1 MKMKVAILLM
11 SMMVWTS
18 GLHAQE
24 WAPLGATWHYH
35 HYIQGFPP
43 YEGYVRFEAV
53 TDTVINGQPTRKIL
67 ANNDQSSFYM
77 HAADG
82 VAWVY
87 VPSAEAFDTLFNFNA
102 IPGDHWQMV
111 PLPEPL
117 WCTAES
123 WVEVVDTGSTVV
135 SDHSLRWLAVNY
147 HNLQDDGF
155 EAVLPDTIVERLGP
169 MDVFMLPQEQCNTWV
184 SPGSIF
190 GLFCYADAEVTF
202 QSPSVVD
209 CQLGMGL
216 AAEAI
221 SPDVRLY
228 PNPGLDGFTL
238 SMSVGSLGL
247 IAVYDARGAQVHD
260 SGPIATSIRVDT
272 SDWPSGLY
280 SIHVLDDRGRLAR
293 TQWVK
298 L

>member
-1 MKMKVAILLM
+1 MKATFLLLGAVFM
-11 SMMVWTS
+11 GTDLS
-18 GLHAQE
+18 AQE

-35 HYIQGFPP
+35 QYIHGFPP
-43 YEGYVRFEAV
+43 YVGYQRYEVIA
-53 TDTVINGQPTRKIL
+53 DTTINGQPTRKVS
-67 ANNDQSSFYM
+67 ADNDQLNFYT

-82 VAWVY
+82 VVWVY

-102 IPGDHWQMV
+102 VPGDRWQLV
-111 PLPEPL
+111 PLPEPI

-123 WVEVVDTGSTVV
+123 WAEVVDTGSTVI
-135 SDHSLRWLAVNY
+135 SERSLHWLAVNY
-147 HNLQDDGF
+147 HHVGDDGF
-155 EAVLPDTIVERLGP
+155 ETVHSDTVVERLGTKA
-169 MDVFMLPQEQCNTWV
+169 MFMLPQEQCNIWV

-190 GLFCYADAEVTF
+190 GLFCYSDAEVNY

-216 AAEAI
+216 AAEQP

-247 IAVYDARGAQVHD
+247 IAVYDARGAQVHG
-260 SGPIATSIRVDT
+260 SGPSSTSIRVDT
-272 SDWPSGLY
+272 SEWPCGLY
-280 SIHVLDDRGRLAR
+280 SIYLLDDRGRH
-293 TQWVK
+293 TTIKWVK
-298 L
+298 S